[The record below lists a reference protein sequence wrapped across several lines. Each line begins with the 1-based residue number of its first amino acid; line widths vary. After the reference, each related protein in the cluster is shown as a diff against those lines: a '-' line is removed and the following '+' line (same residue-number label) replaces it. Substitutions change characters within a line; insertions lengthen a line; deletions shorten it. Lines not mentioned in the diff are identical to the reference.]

1 MTVDIRYCCSH
12 TYIRDT
18 GIIIIIYVIVAIQY
32 RQCKYMYHV
41 IIITYIRKVEYHVHM
56 YILVHKQYVYRLR
69 HSNYAHH
76 IIIHSITKIVLVLH
90 VCPNCVLVVNMACSN
105 NKT

>member
-1 MTVDIRYCCSH
+1 MFTCIY
-12 TYIRDT
+12 T
-18 GIIIIIYVIVAIQY
+18 IIIIIYVIVAIQY

-41 IIITYIRKVEYHVHM
+41 IIITYKRKVEYHVHM
-56 YILVHKQYVYRLR
+56 YILVHKQHVYRLR

-76 IIIHSITKIVLVLH
+76 IIYSITKIVLVLH